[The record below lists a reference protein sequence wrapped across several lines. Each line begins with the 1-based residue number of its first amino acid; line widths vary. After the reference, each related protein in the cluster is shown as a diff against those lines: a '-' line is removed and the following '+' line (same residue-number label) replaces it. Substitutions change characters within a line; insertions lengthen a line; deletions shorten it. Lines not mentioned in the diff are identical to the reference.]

1 MVVVGF
7 DGLQLLAATPAA
19 RVATTAMD
27 FVEGILRCTETKEVR
42 KERNGDQSGEIQI

>member
-7 DGLQLLAATPAA
+7 DGLQLLAATLAA

-27 FVEGILRCTETKEVR
+27 FVEGILISPGDKEVR
-42 KERNGDQSGEIQI
+42 KERNGDGSGEIRI